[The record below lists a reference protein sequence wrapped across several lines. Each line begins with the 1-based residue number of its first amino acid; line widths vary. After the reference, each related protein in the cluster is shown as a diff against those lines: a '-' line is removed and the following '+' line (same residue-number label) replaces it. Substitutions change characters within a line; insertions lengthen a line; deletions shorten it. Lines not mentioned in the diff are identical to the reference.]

1 MQRKK
6 QCLKKTRYPKGCRV
20 FLLGE
25 GLLEW
30 ISQPEDDR

>member
-1 MQRKK
+1 MQLKK
-6 QCLKKTRYPKGCRV
+6 QCLKKNGIRKDAV
-20 FLLGE
+20 FFLLGE